1 MSNEDRTKVQ
11 ATIPGK
17 REQIATRVA
26 FFIGGFASAVWA
38 PLIPFAKQRLH
49 LDDGGLGLLILCF
62 GLGSLSTMALAGWA
76 AGRFGCRRVI
86 RLGTLLACLAL
97 PFLATLSSTIPF
109 VVALLLF
116 GSAIGAIDV
125 TVNVQAV
132 IVEKAGGRPL
142 MSGFHAGWS
151 IGGFAGAIL
160 LTGLFS
166 LGLQPWMAVLVPI
179 IAILALHFL
188 FASGLLPYANE
199 SSEKQKFAFPHGI
212 ILAIGALCFIS
223 FLAEGAILDWG
234 GVFLTSNKNVAIA
247 YAGLGYAGF
256 SLTMLICRLT
266 GDRIVHRIGGFRVLL
281 FGGLIGAAGF
291 AAVILAPSLWTMVV
305 GFALIGIGM
314 SNIVPVLFSL
324 TGKQNRMPAHQAVSV
339 VGTIA
344 YTGILLGPAIIGGIA
359 KVSSLSVG
367 LAIVAT
373 MVLVIAASSFLAK
386 E

>member
-291 AAVILAPSLWTMVV
+291 AAGDSRTE
-305 GFALIGIGM
+305 
-314 SNIVPVLFSL
+314 PVDDGRRIRPDRDRNVEHRARPLFPHRKAEPHACASGGL
-324 TGKQNRMPAHQAVSV
+324 GCRNDRVYRHPARTGDHSAESQKYPASAS
-339 VGTIA
+339 GS
-344 YTGILLGPAIIGGIA
+344 P
-359 KVSSLSVG
+359 LSPRWC
-367 LAIVAT
+367 
-373 MVLVIAASSFLAK
+373 S
-386 E
+386 